1 MRRGWMDWVP
11 QEVPE
16 DLLRGR
22 VGEVAA
28 ACRAQG
34 ADALLLYASFTRPAQ
49 VSALTHFV
57 PFWSQ
62 ALLAVAADGRT
73 MLTMATTGRTV
84 QWIRST
90 SCVDEVLVG
99 PDIGATAGK
108 WLADKTPSGAV
119 AVAGLDDLPQSVL
132 AGLRHTLPQ
141 ANLREAGDWYAAL
154 EAGFHPTPVVAAR
167 TQAIARAGLALV
179 TGRPYRSAHEI
190 VAAIDAHCRA
200 AGAEEVAVT
209 LAPDLDR
216 SNVLR
221 RLEGDAPLGARFAVQ
236 ASVAYKGCWLRV
248 ATSFR
253 RDGALAVELPEC
265 VGARAE
271 LQRGASATVDAM
283 AKRAADVIGAQ
294 LEDWTLEARRGG
306 LPLATVAVAGRPATC
321 AVPAFSTLSL
331 QLGAGGAGFVLAE
344 PLAFS

>member
-22 VGEVAA
+22 VDKVAA

-99 PDIGATAGK
+99 HDIGATVGN
-108 WLADKTPSGAV
+108 WLADKTPSGVV

-132 AGLRHTLPQ
+132 AGLRRTLPQ
-141 ANLREAGDWYAAL
+141 ADPREASGWYAAL
-154 EAGFHPTPVVAAR
+154 EARFHPTPVVAAR
-167 TQAIARAGLALV
+167 TQEIARAGLALV
-179 TGRPYRSAHEI
+179 TGRPYLAAHDI

-200 AGAEEVAVT
+200 AGAEEVAVA

-216 SNVLR
+216 STVLR
-221 RLEGDAPLGARFAVQ
+221 RLEGNAPLGARFAVQ
-236 ASVAYKGCWLRV
+236 ASVAYKGCWLRM

-253 RDGALAVELPEC
+253 RDGATAVELPEC
-265 VGARAE
+265 ADARAE
-271 LQRGASATVDAM
+271 LQRGAGATVDAL
-283 AKRAADVIGAQ
+283 ATRAADVIGARLQ
-294 LEDWTLEARRGG
+294 DWTLEARRGG
-306 LPLATVAVAGRPATC
+306 LPLATVAVAGRPATSE
-321 AVPAFSTLSL
+321 VPAFSTLSL
-331 QLGAGGAGFVLAE
+331 QLCAGGAGFVLAE